1 MCVKAV
7 FVLVVLFL
15 HSYVVR
21 YRVHMSMSILSTLSD
36 KELDQSIIF
45 ISVIFLINSD
55 PFECLSLE
63 RLLFRWAVLLL

>member
-15 HSYVVR
+15 HSYAVR

-55 PFECLSLE
+55 PFGCLSLE
-63 RLLFRWAVLLL
+63 RILFR